1 MFATCAAPARFPAC
15 PARASTPAS
24 ARGSRAA
31 AAARVGRS
39 SRLRGVVVARA
50 ADFDLDALMPD
61 SIEGD
66 LEGLQEE
73 AGANFDDDGLPL
85 DYGDVDAELAVLNAS
100 AGIVDRGAV
109 KFRLIR
115 LGGPAAVPA
124 LEAAGASRDAVEA
137 LLSLGPNEGAAVAF
151 AEKTAMVHV
160 QSGGLLVVAP
170 DSVADKLVENAGES
184 AADLAERCALLSLVG
199 PDAPS
204 LLARAGV
211 GGVMDRP
218 LGAHQ
223 TFGFEGRPVVASHGG
238 AEMFDDFDKRTTTL
252 ACCNLVTDE
261 GVAGLLWAAMTSL
274 GAKPAGTDALEKW
287 AETNR

>member
-1 MFATCAAPARFPAC
+1 
-15 PARASTPAS
+15 
-24 ARGSRAA
+24 
-31 AAARVGRS
+31 
-39 SRLRGVVVARA
+39 VVARA

-109 KFRLIR
+109 KYRLIR
-115 LGGPAAVPA
+115 LGGKEAVPA
-124 LEAAGASRDAVEA
+124 LKAAGASSDAVEA

-151 AEKTAMVHV
+151 GEKTAMVHV
-160 QSGGLLVVAP
+160 QNGGLLVVAP
-170 DSVADKLVENAGES
+170 DTVADKLVANANES
-184 AADLAERCALLSLVG
+184 AADLAEQCALLSLVG

-223 TFGFEGRPVVASHGG
+223 TFGFEGRPVVATHGG
-238 AEMFDDFDKRTTTL
+238 AEMFDDFDTRTTTL
-252 ACCNLVTDE
+252 ACCNLVADE

-274 GAKPAGTDALEKW
+274 GAKPAGTASLEKW